1 MDKGTFQ
8 GLLTLI
14 ALIGFVAIALWAWSD
29 KRSATFD
36 KAARMP
42 LHETENDEGDGR

>member
-1 MDKGTFQ
+1 MDKGIFH
-8 GLLTLI
+8 GLLTLV
-14 ALIGFVAIALWAWSD
+14 ALVGFVAIALWAWGSD
-29 KRSATFD
+29 RKATFD